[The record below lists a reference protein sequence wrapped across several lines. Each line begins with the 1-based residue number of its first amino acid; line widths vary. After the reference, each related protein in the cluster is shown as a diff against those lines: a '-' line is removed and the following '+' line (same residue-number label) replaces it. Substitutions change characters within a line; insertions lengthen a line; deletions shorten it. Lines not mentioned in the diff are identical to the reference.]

1 MSFTDKVKSGT
12 YLAAGTGLG
21 AASGIFLANAANKT
35 GLNEVNAILEG
46 VTKAA
51 ELGNTHLYGAQIDE
65 PTELNYSEETV
76 DNLKSASMY
85 AGIAMGGIYG
95 ASNMFDRRRNYT

>member
-1 MSFTDKVKSGT
+1 MSITDKVKSGT

-51 ELGNTHLYGAQIDE
+51 ELGNTHLYGEEIEE
-65 PTELNYSEETV
+65 PTELEYSEETV

-85 AGIAMGGIYG
+85 TGIAIGGIYG
-95 ASNMFDRRRNYT
+95 AVNMFNRRNRYT